1 MESLSILSLGELLL
15 FYFAMLTSVKKKKCL
30 QNIVTP
36 KLVKIKI
43 PNTSPASKL
52 TQQKATTLRLTVDF
66 KQLYRARH
74 NYYNAQPVSSP
85 YQTHQSHNTACQ
97 IIQNYTSNDT
107 LSFTPD
113 LYAYTGNVST
123 LHCYKTLYLI
133 MFHWRTYSHTATT
146 SYNHPLSLCHHSIL
160 KH

>member
-1 MESLSILSLGELLL
+1 
-15 FYFAMLTSVKKKKCL
+15 MLTSVKKKKCL